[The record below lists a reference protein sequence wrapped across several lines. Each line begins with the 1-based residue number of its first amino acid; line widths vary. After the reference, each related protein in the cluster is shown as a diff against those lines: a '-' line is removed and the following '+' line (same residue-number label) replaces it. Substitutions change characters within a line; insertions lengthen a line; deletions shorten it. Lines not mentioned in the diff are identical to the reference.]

1 MKTFLILLLF
11 VSILINSCCKK
22 AKEAVV
28 ETKTITKEYATAV
41 TKAPDK
47 TKVLTEL
54 VSIRQAINMYKAENG
69 KPPESLSDLPV
80 KIKNI
85 KEYEYDSETGEV
97 KHNYY
102 TKL

>member
-22 AKEAVV
+22 GKEAVV

-47 TKVLTEL
+47 AKVLTEL
-54 VSIRQAINMYKAENG
+54 VSIRQAINMYKVENG
-69 KPPESLSDLPV
+69 KLPESLSDLPV
-80 KIKNI
+80 KIENI
-85 KEYEYDSETGEV
+85 KEYEYNHETGKV
-97 KHNYY
+97 TNKYY
-102 TKL
+102 TNL